1 MIVETISLST
11 CEYAS
16 TEAECIDL
24 NCQPVKGSLCSAPQ
38 PPCNLN
44 FNSEKINNCCLPGND
59 TLESDVVYLGCVSNV
74 VCLTQCM
81 QHIPS
86 GDIYAIWEGCAFD
99 SDKWR
104 DVSTDSTCDLCFSQI
119 CPAGLGD
126 ELIDWLFVFT
136 SFCFISATVLSV
148 VVPSYFIILWITRK
162 WNKKNNDAEN
172 SDFVVR
178 TKNTSKPYIP
188 VTRLKNGLIAIKV
201 NQDKTIVVTPEQY
214 QHLYEVQQTKV
225 QKQQ

>member
-1 MIVETISLST
+1 
-11 CEYAS
+11 
-16 TEAECIDL
+16 
-24 NCQPVKGSLCSAPQ
+24 
-38 PPCNLN
+38 
-44 FNSEKINNCCLPGND
+44 
-59 TLESDVVYLGCVSNV
+59 
-74 VCLTQCM
+74 
-81 QHIPS
+81 
-86 GDIYAIWEGCAFD
+86 
-99 SDKWR
+99 
-104 DVSTDSTCDLCFSQI
+104 
-119 CPAGLGD
+119 
-126 ELIDWLFVFT
+126 
-136 SFCFISATVLSV
+136 
-148 VVPSYFIILWITRK
+148 LWITRK